1 MERETSSFF
10 PNPLKYYQTVNW
22 WQVPPD
28 LIKASTFVFISV
40 TLLSIEKAIALT
52 SCLNCFSE
60 LHNLGLWENLG
71 PGTFLRSQFELLV
84 NSIVGHF

>member
-60 LHNLGLWENLG
+60 SHNSGLWENLG